1 MILFTTYVPRHRAM
15 RNCFSGRGKGG
26 ESGKY
31 NSSPI
36 VFVSIYQLYF
46 YQFINYICINL
57 SLGFISIYQLYLYQF
72 INCICFNLSIV
83 VLLIHQCC
91 ICINLSSSSIVFAS
105 IEMLYVTSKRGFVEG
120 HVRCAEKKML
130 EAAKTIYKGCNMTGH
145 LMYFFK

>member
-1 MILFTTYVPRHRAM
+1 MCRPCLHAM

-120 HVRCAEKKML
+120 Q
-130 EAAKTIYKGCNMTGH
+130 IQ
-145 LMYFFK
+145 LMIN